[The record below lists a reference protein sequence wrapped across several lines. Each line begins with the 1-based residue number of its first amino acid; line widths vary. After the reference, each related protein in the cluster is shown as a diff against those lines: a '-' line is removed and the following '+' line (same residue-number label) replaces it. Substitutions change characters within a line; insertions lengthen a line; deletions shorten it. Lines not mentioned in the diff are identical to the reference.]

1 MRTKDTPSKTAALVA
16 ALRRWGTWL
25 PPPLCDLAP
34 DAHGAALAGGV
45 YAFLDSVFE
54 AWPRL
59 ARVLARHTV
68 FGRAAASMA
77 LRTRCLDDAVRSFAT
92 APGVPR
98 QIVILGAGLD
108 ARAWRLADELRGITI
123 FEVDAPGS
131 QRAKLAALAR
141 AGLDASAVRFVAHDF
156 EADGADALLAK
167 LRDAGLDATSP
178 VLTIWEAVT
187 MYINRSAVAAT
198 LASIRAYSGHAGSLL
213 AVSYLQKPAA
223 PRPLRA
229 RLAPWLSPAA
239 WLFRALALSAGEAFR
254 TTFAPGEAREWLA
267 QHGVTMRWDKSYSD
281 IMAEL
286 HLLDAEPSSAE
297 VRAVLRGVTSAVSGT
312 SNGHRFVLAD
322 LAGGSR

>member
-16 ALRRWGTWL
+16 ALRRWGKWL

-34 DAHGAALAGGV
+34 DAHGAALAGGA
-45 YAFLDSVFE
+45 YNALDAVFE

-59 ARVLARHTV
+59 ARLLARHTV

-77 LRTRCLDDAVRSFAT
+77 LRTRCLDDAVRSFA
-92 APGVPR
+92 AAGGPR

-108 ARAWRLADELRGITI
+108 ARAWRLADELRGCTI

-141 AGLDASAVRFVAHDF
+141 AGLDASAARFVAHDF
-156 EADGADALLAK
+156 EADGADSLPAK
-167 LRDAGLDATSP
+167 LRDAGLDATSSP
-178 VLTIWEAVT
+178 VLTVWEAVT
-187 MYINRSAVAAT
+187 MYLSRSAVAAT
-198 LASIRAYSGHAGSLL
+198 LASIQAYSGHAGSRL

-254 TTFAPGEAREWLA
+254 TAFAPGEARDWLA
-267 QHGVTMRWDKSYSD
+267 QHGVTMRWDKGYMD
-281 IMAEL
+281 IVAEL
-286 HLLDAEPSSAE
+286 HLLDEPASAE

-312 SNGHRFVLAD
+312 SNGHRFALAD
-322 LAGGSR
+322 LAGAAR